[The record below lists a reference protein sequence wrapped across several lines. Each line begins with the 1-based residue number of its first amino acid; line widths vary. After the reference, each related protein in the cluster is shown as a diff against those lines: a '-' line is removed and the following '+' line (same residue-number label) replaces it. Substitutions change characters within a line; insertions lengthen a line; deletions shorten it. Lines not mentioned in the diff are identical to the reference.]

1 MKKSQKTCRI
11 FLSVTAVILVLSM
24 MAFFAGCSNDKK
36 QATPDTATTAATEQV
51 ISNSDI
57 TRNFDAKGYNII
69 LENCVAQIKDKT
81 DFKPEIILVLDSGFS
96 SYTDDLEAAATI
108 PYSEIKGFPQ
118 TSKDNEEG
126 KLIFATIKGKKVVIM
141 DGQISYYDGYTMNEV
156 VLPIRVLHMLGAD
169 TVILTDDVGA
179 LNYSYGIGELF
190 VAEDHISSFI
200 PSPLIGENVDS
211 LGERHVD
218 MTNVYDE
225 TLREL
230 VIDICNE
237 NDIEIESGTHLQVT
251 GPQYET
257 PSEVNMYSD
266 LGDDIV
272 SCNSV
277 DSAIAAKHMG
287 MRVCSVSCITN
298 MGAGM
303 EDTEISQS
311 NISNEINKAG
321 LKFKTLMDSLFD
333 KMDKPEST
341 QGND

>member
-1 MKKSQKTCRI
+1 MTA
-11 FLSVTAVILVLSM
+11 FL
-24 MAFFAGCSNDKK
+24 FGCSNDKK
-36 QATPDTATTAATEQV
+36 QATPDDAATEATEQV
-51 ISNSDI
+51 AVNSDI
-57 TRNFDAKGYNII
+57 TKDFDPKGYNII

-81 DFKPEIILVLDSGFS
+81 DFKPEIILVLDSGFT
-96 SYTDDLEAAATI
+96 SYTDGLEASATI

-118 TSKDNEEG
+118 TSKENGEG

-141 DGQISYYDGYTMNEV
+141 DGQISYYDGYSMYDV

-169 TVILTDDVGA
+169 TVILTDDAGA

-200 PSPLIGENVDS
+200 PSPLIGENIDS
-211 LGERHVD
+211 LGERHPD

-237 NDIEIESGTHLQVT
+237 NDIDIESGTHLQVT

-257 PSEVNMYSD
+257 PAEVNMYSE
-266 LGDDIV
+266 LGADTV
-272 SCNSV
+272 SFHSV
-277 DSAIAAKHMG
+277 ENAIAAKHMG
-287 MRVCSVSCITN
+287 MRVCMISCITN

-303 EDTEISQS
+303 EDNEISQS

-333 KMDKPEST
+333 KMDKPESV